1 VIEPALDLA
10 IAVAVASNLRDL
22 QVDPSTVVLGEI
34 GLAGEVRGVSQIE
47 KRVREAARLGFERA
61 IVPAHSV
68 SKVAKSKDIKLVGVE
83 TVYRG
88 VEAAIGDFRRSKASM
103 SKSKSGE

>member
-1 VIEPALDLA
+1 
-10 IAVAVASNLRDL
+10 NLREL
-22 QVDPSTVVLGEI
+22 PVDPSTVVLGEI

-47 KRVREAARLGFERA
+47 KRIREAARLGFERA

-88 VEAAIGDFRRSKASM
+88 VEAAIGDFRRSRAKA
-103 SKSKSGE
+103 KSAE